1 MPETACMKQLE
12 QYQEQLQALLHW
24 KNNQTAVSGPK
35 DAPNNNNSPSNNN
48 SPRDHASHVPCQ
60 QNSSVSVPAHQNS
73 SISDTFYQSSEYLN
87 I

>member
-1 MPETACMKQLE
+1 MYFQADDRLVMPETACMKQLE

-48 SPRDHASHVPCQ
+48 SPRDHASD
-60 QNSSVSVPAHQNS
+60 VPAHQNS